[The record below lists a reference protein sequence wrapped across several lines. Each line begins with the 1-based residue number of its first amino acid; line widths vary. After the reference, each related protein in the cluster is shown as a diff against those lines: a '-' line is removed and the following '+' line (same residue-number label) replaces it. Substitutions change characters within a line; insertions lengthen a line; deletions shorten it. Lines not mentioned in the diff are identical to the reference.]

1 MIDYNIIIGLCK
13 STNRNRKIFIKLNL
27 NLEKYLKY
35 DRIGLI
41 SKKMIYKYT
50 KIDIIFLDKEGD
62 LVFVIYILLR

>member
-13 STNRNRKIFIKLNL
+13 STNRNRKFFIKLNL

-35 DRIGLI
+35 DRISLT

-50 KIDIIFLDKEGD
+50 KIGIIFLDKEGD
-62 LVFVIYILLR
+62 LVFVIYILFR